1 MTNTTATT
9 PVMRFLTLGGA
20 HVAVMNVD
28 VTNTLAGHT
37 WQCLGCDYGV
47 DYGQTRGNA
56 RNAANTHAAVCRSIP
71 KDSSDH
77 PLGVPLPHGRA
88 PQSRR
93 PHRPGVTMPDL
104 ANHLHIVART
114 GTSLSGNG
122 HHLTPTDIEGMLNG
136 TPYRD
141 ELALWDVVAGRSPLG
156 YVIVPG
162 GWVAV
167 VSCGGADEAGCKD
180 VLFDVTVTGDVRHG
194 NEHPDNMIAGIRRVI
209 ESKEN

>member
-1 MTNTTATT
+1 
-9 PVMRFLTLGGA
+9 
-20 HVAVMNVD
+20 
-28 VTNTLAGHT
+28 
-37 WQCLGCDYGV
+37 
-47 DYGQTRGNA
+47 
-56 RNAANTHAAVCRSIP
+56 
-71 KDSSDH
+71 
-77 PLGVPLPHGRA
+77 
-88 PQSRR
+88 
-93 PHRPGVTMPDL
+93 MPDL

-122 HHLTPTDIEGMLNG
+122 HRLTPTDIEGMLNG

-167 VSCGGADEAGCKD
+167 VSCEGTDEAGCKD

-194 NEHPDNMIAGIRRVI
+194 NEHPDRMITGIRRVI
-209 ESKEN
+209 ETKES